1 LQILVHNN
9 GQDVPVFEITSIRYN
24 EPLPGR
30 LFTLELP
37 ADVSWMGTAAD
48 LPVSGEIPA
57 TPREA
62 ALAFFE
68 GAAAGDWQRVA
79 SVFQVDDRLKR
90 AYGGI
95 QVVSVGEP
103 FQSGSYPG
111 WFVPYE
117 IRMSGGHVK
126 KHNLAVRND
135 NPQKRFILDGG
146 F

>member
-1 LQILVHNN
+1 VT
-9 GQDVPVFEITSIRYN
+9 G
-24 EPLPGR
+24 
-30 LFTLELP
+30 
-37 ADVSWMGTAAD
+37 A
-48 LPVSGEIPA
+48 IPA

-68 GAAAGDWQRVA
+68 GCANRDWQRVA
-79 SVFQVDDRLKR
+79 SVTQLSDGLKQD
-90 AYGGI
+90 YGGI
-95 QVVSVGEP
+95 QVVSVGEA
-103 FQSGSYPG
+103 FQSGTYRG

-117 IRMSGGHVK
+117 IRYPGGQTK